1 MSLDQLPLIDPQRL
15 AALHQHSLLHPRHQ
29 AALARVTRILVRA
42 LDAPIAFISVID
54 GEEVTLT
61 ATQGI
66 LAQTLKPVPGL
77 CVTTIAGEG
86 ARILPDTLLD
96 PAAARHPLVARPS
109 GLRFYAGLP
118 LTTADGFNLGTLCLA
133 DTKPRQLTSQDIG
146 VLHDIGAMLIDDLD
160 TGLMRVSSND
170 AFQLRDMLQSLPV
183 AHFTCRLDGTVS
195 RWSEA
200 AQSSFEYTPE
210 QIIGRHVSILALAR
224 THPNISA
231 LLARVAVKERIDWFD
246 TARVTRA
253 GEMLETQD
261 AVYPLMNAAGDVVE
275 VAWVS
280 RDVRELK
287 RLDALVWESHER
299 FEAVVESI
307 SDGVVMTDIAGNVEY
322 LNPAAQ
328 ALTGWT
334 TATARGKS
342 VDEVVDLV
350 HEESL
355 ERAQHPIDTCLRE
368 GIRLD
373 LASHS
378 LLIHRDGRTFNIEDI
393 VAPVRDRDGA
403 IVGAV
408 MVFRDTSGERAD
420 SGNLAYLGSHDP
432 LTGLANR
439 RELESQIE
447 HALVTAARE
456 NVEHTL
462 LLLELPQHRTVA
474 AAHGRVAADELLK
487 QVAVLLR
494 AQIRD
499 MDMLARFG
507 EDQFAVLLS
516 YCPARQV
523 SRIASQL
530 QKAAG
535 DYTFVWHANA
545 IQTALRISVL
555 PVHADIRNAATLFET
570 AEATRGLLDF
580 GHSLRH
586 RGRRQQDDFPVN
598 APGNLDAER
607 TITSA
612 FTEDRFRLYAQKI
625 VPLLPVEAA
634 QELYEFLVHMVD
646 DQGRLLSPAVFVGA
660 ASRDD
665 LAVDLDRW
673 VVRSALRT
681 LSREELAPASS
692 WTINIST
699 STLNDDTFPAFVHAQ
714 LARSGV
720 PPQSICFELSETA
733 AVTNLASAMRF
744 TDALQTIG
752 CRFSLSQFGTSL
764 NTYAYLR
771 NLKVDYL
778 KIDGSLVRD
787 IVDDPIDRA
796 VVGSIG
802 HIAHVMGIQTIAE
815 HVEDIAVLE
824 VLKELGI
831 DYAQGYAVAKPLP
844 LTILS

>member
-1 MSLDQLPLIDPQRL
+1 MSLDHLPAIDPQRL

-29 AALARVTRILVRA
+29 PALARVTRILASA
-42 LDAPIAFISVID
+42 LNAPIAFISIID
-54 GEEVTLT
+54 GEKVTLT

-66 LAQTLKPVPGL
+66 PAQTLTSVPGL

-86 ARILPDTLLD
+86 VRILPDTLLD
-96 PAAARHPLVARPS
+96 PVAARHPLVARPS
-109 GLRFYAGLP
+109 GLRFYAGVP
-118 LTTADGFNLGTLCLA
+118 ITTADGFNLGSLCLA
-133 DTKPRQLTSQDIG
+133 DTKPRQLTGRDIG
-146 VLHDIGAMLIDDLD
+146 ILHDVGAMLIADLD
-160 TGLMRVSSND
+160 AELTRESSSD
-170 AFQLRDMLQSLPV
+170 AFQLREMLQSLPV

-200 AQSSFEYTPE
+200 AQSTFEYTPE

-224 THPNISA
+224 THLEIST

-246 TARVTRA
+246 TVRVTRA
-253 GEMLETQD
+253 GEMFETQD
-261 AVYPLMNAAGDVVE
+261 AVYPLVNEAGDVVE
-275 VAWVS
+275 VAWAS

-287 RLDALVWESHER
+287 RLDALIWESHER

-307 SDGVVMTDIAGNVEY
+307 ADGVVMTDVAGNVEY
-322 LNPAAQ
+322 LNPTAQ

-342 VDEVVDLV
+342 VGEVVDLV
-350 HEESL
+350 HKESL

-373 LASHS
+373 LAAHS
-378 LLIHRDGRTFNIEDI
+378 LLVHRDGRTFNIEDI

-420 SGNLAYLGSHDP
+420 AGNLAYLGSHDP

-447 HALVTAARE
+447 AALVTAARE

-462 LLLELPQHRTVA
+462 LLLELPQHRLVA

-487 QVAVLLR
+487 QVAALLR

-499 MDMLARFG
+499 VDMLARFG
-507 EDQFAVLLS
+507 EDQFAVLLRH
-516 YCPARQV
+516 CPAGQA
-523 SRIASQL
+523 SRIAGQL
-530 QKAAG
+530 QKAVG
-535 DYTFVWHANA
+535 GYTFVWHANA
-545 IQTALRISVL
+545 IPTALRISVF
-555 PVHADIRNAATLFET
+555 PVHADIRNATTLFET
-570 AEATRGLLDF
+570 AETTRGLLDF

-586 RGRRQQDDFPVN
+586 RGLRQQDDFPVN

-607 TITSA
+607 AITSA

-646 DQGRLLSPAVFVGA
+646 GHGRLLSPAVFVGA
-660 ASRDD
+660 ASRDE
-665 LAVDLDRW
+665 LAADLDRW

-744 TDALQTIG
+744 TDALKALG

-796 VVGSIG
+796 VVGSIS

-815 HVEDIAVLE
+815 HVEDITVLE

-831 DYAQGYAVAKPLP
+831 DYAQGYAIAKPLP

>member
-1 MSLDQLPLIDPQRL
+1 MSLDQLPAIDPQRL

-29 AALARVTRILVRA
+29 AALARVTRILARA

-54 GEEVTLT
+54 GEKVTLT

-66 LAQTLKPVPGL
+66 PAQTLKPVPGL

-96 PAAARHPLVARPS
+96 PVVARHPLVARPS
-109 GLRFYAGLP
+109 GLRFYAGVP
-118 LTTADGFNLGTLCLA
+118 ITTADGFNLGTLCLA
-133 DTKPRQLTSQDIG
+133 DTKPRQLTSRDIG
-146 VLHDIGAMLIDDLD
+146 ILHDVGAMLIADLD
-160 TGLMRVSSND
+160 AGLMRESSSD
-170 AFQLRDMLQSLPV
+170 AFQLRDMLESLPV
-183 AHFTCRLDGTVS
+183 AHFTCRLDGMVS
-195 RWSEA
+195 RWSAA
-200 AQSSFEYTPE
+200 AQAVFDYTPE
-210 QIIGRHVSILALAR
+210 QIIGQHVSILALAR
-224 THPNISA
+224 THLEVSA

-246 TARVTRA
+246 TVRVTRA

-261 AVYPLMNAAGDVVE
+261 AVYPLMNEAGDVVE

-287 RLDALVWESHER
+287 RLDALVWESRER
-299 FEAVVESI
+299 FEAVVESVA
-307 SDGVVMTDIAGNVEY
+307 DGVVMTDIAGNVEY
-322 LNPAAQ
+322 LNPTAQ

-342 VDEVVDLV
+342 ASEVVDLV

-355 ERAQHPIDTCLRE
+355 ERAQHPIDACLRE

-378 LLIHRDGRTFNIEDI
+378 LLVHRDGRTCKIEDI

-408 MVFRDTSGERAD
+408 MVFRDSSGEPSVAR
-420 SGNLAYLGSHDP
+420 NPAYLGSHDP

-439 RELESQIE
+439 RELENQVE

-462 LLLELPQHRTVA
+462 LLLELPHHRTVA
-474 AAHGRVAADELLK
+474 AAHGRVASDELLK

-507 EDQFAVLLS
+507 EDQFAVLLN
-516 YCPARQV
+516 YCPAGQA
-523 SRIASQL
+523 SRIAGQL
-530 QKAAG
+530 RKAVG
-535 DYTFVWHANA
+535 DYTFVWHANV
-545 IQTALRISVL
+545 IHTALRISVL
-555 PVHADIRNAATLFET
+555 PVHADIRNAATLFER
-570 AEATRGLLDF
+570 AEATGGLLDF
-580 GHSLRH
+580 GHNLRQ
-586 RGRRQQDDFPVN
+586 RGLRQHDDFPVN

-607 TITSA
+607 AITSA

-625 VPLLPVEAA
+625 VPLLPFEAA

-646 DQGRLLSPAVFVGA
+646 DQGRLLSPSVFVGA
-660 ASRDD
+660 ASRDE

-673 VVRSALRT
+673 VVRSALRS
-681 LSREELAPASS
+681 LSREELTPASS
-692 WTINIST
+692 WTINVST
-699 STLNDDTFPAFVHAQ
+699 STLNDDTFPAFIRAQ
-714 LARSGV
+714 LSRSGV
-720 PPQSICFELSETA
+720 SPQSICFELSETA
-733 AVTNLASAMRF
+733 AITNLASAMRF
-744 TDALQTIG
+744 TGALQTIG

-787 IVDDPIDRA
+787 IVDDPVDRA

-815 HVEDIAVLE
+815 HVEDITVLE